1 MQNRQHTLHL
11 LTLNYMGVQENIES
25 SGLEG
30 NRKSLCFYLA
40 QKVKEIATKECEDVN
55 WLWKNNNLRH

>member
-1 MQNRQHTLHL
+1 
-11 LTLNYMGVQENIES
+11 MGVQENIES